1 MEPKHFNMILAGVGG
16 QGIILAGQII
26 IESALKKG
34 HRVYAFEEHGM
45 ARRGGAV
52 ASHIRFGEEL
62 YTPLVPL
69 GFAKLLVSFEPAEA
83 LRHIQF
89 LHSESTIILNTK
101 AVVPV
106 SVSTEKGSYPEIN
119 DILDMIITRSREIY
133 AINATA
139 LANEAGDPISMNIVI
154 IGAISA
160 CGAVDLPK
168 EVILDTIE
176 KRSPSY
182 SKDINIKAFELGYE
196 IVEDAK

>member
-1 MEPKHFNMILAGVGG
+1 MVSKSFDMLLAGVGG

-26 IESALKKG
+26 LESALKKG

-62 YTPLVPL
+62 YTPLIPI
-69 GFAKLLVSFEPAEA
+69 GFGKLLAAFEPAEA
-83 LRHIQF
+83 LRHLQF
-89 LHSESTIILNTK
+89 MDTESKIILNTK

-106 SVSTEKGSYPEIN
+106 SVSTQKGSYPEIN
-119 DILDMIITRSREIY
+119 DILDVLITRSREIY

-139 LANEAGDPISMNIVI
+139 LAKEAGNPISMNIVM
-154 IGAISA
+154 IGAICA

-168 EVILDTIE
+168 EGVLEIIA

-182 SKDINIKAFELGYE
+182 SKDINIRAFELGYE